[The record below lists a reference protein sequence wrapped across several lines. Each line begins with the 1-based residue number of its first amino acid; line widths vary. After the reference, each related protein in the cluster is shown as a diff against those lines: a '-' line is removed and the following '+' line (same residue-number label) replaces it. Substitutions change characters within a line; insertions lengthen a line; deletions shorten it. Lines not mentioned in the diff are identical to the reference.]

1 MPQTKPNVLLRG
13 LRRIVLTLVVL
24 AVMLFAPA
32 GSLRFWPAWTYL
44 ALIAAF
50 WTFFFFD
57 LYHRSPDLLERRL
70 QAKEPERVQK
80 LILKVFSVFLYAGFI
95 LCGLDFRFGWS
106 RAWIGRIPLAL
117 IVVGQLGAVA
127 GYLFVYWVMRTNA
140 FAASVIRVEA
150 EQRVIDTGPYAL
162 IRHPMYT
169 GMALTALS
177 TPFALG
183 SYIAFPLFAM
193 IVPVLIYRLI
203 HEEKTLC
210 RDLSGYT
217 EYCARIPFRLV
228 PRVW

>member
-1 MPQTKPNVLLRG
+1 M
-13 LRRIVLTLVVL
+13 
-24 AVMLFAPA
+24 
-32 GSLRFWPAWTYL
+32 
-44 ALIAAF
+44 AAF

-70 QAKEPERVQK
+70 QAREPERVQK
-80 LILKVFSVFLYAGFI
+80 VILKVFSVFLYAGFI
-95 LCGLDFRFGWS
+95 LCGVDFRFGWS
-106 RAWIGRIPLAL
+106 SGWIAAVPLG
-117 IVVGQLGAVA
+117 VVVAGQKGVVA

-162 IRHPMYT
+162 VRHPMYA
-169 GMALTALS
+169 GMVLTALS
-177 TPFALG
+177 TPLALG
-183 SYIAFPLFAM
+183 SYIALPAFAM
-193 IVPVLIYRLI
+193 IVPVLIYRLM

-210 RDLSGYT
+210 RELSGYT